1 MKKFQKALLF
11 ITIIGLI
18 AASAGAYYFYDKYQ
32 EVQNKLDNPENVA
45 QEEVA
50 NITNKL
56 GKLMI
61 LPEDEEPT
69 VATVLEKD
77 KIQDQPFFSK
87 AENGDK
93 VIIYTKAMKAILY
106 RPSANKIIEVAP
118 ISITQPEGS
127 EANGAMQVKNDQA
140 ADENT
145 AAPTKL
151 DNEEKSDDA
160 AANED
165 EAAPVVKEQSL
176 YSDKHFHLV
185 VYHSN
190 HSAS

>member
-165 EAAPVVKEQSL
+165 EAAPVVKE
-176 YSDKHFHLV
+176 
-185 VYHSN
+185 
-190 HSAS
+190 